1 MKKYI
6 LVIVIIINTIL
17 TICLGI
23 KNSQY
28 KVLSEDDVKYIA
40 KIEELRK
47 EQNDIENKISTS
59 KSNLA
64 TIEKQIEEN
73 KKIAEG
79 SAKYIM
85 KINIAQ
91 SHFTLDINEHLKD
104 SMNDVDLYIEVSE
117 EYYNKYNVGD
127 TIADDFRVGSLIFK
141 GSFGSWNIKVTE
153 KQIV

>member
-6 LVIVIIINTIL
+6 LTIVIIINIIL
-17 TICLGI
+17 AIGLGI
-23 KNSQY
+23 RNSQY
-28 KVLSEDDVKYIA
+28 KILSEDDKKYIT

-47 EQNDIENKISTS
+47 EQSEIESQISIKNNELTEV
-59 KSNLA
+59 
-64 TIEKQIEEN
+64 EKQIEEK
-73 KKIAEG
+73 KKIADG

-91 SHFTLDINEHLKD
+91 SHFTLDIEEHLKD
-104 SMNDVDLYIEVSE
+104 SMNDIDLYIEVSE

-141 GSFGSWNIKVTE
+141 GSFGNWEIKVTE